1 MAAWSVLG
9 RFSFAMLNLSLL
21 IFVEDRTG
29 SYAVA
34 GAVSAASLVGTAAG
48 VIVQSRL
55 IDSYGPTRT
64 LVALVGPYAV
74 LSVGVILVIGT
85 GVPALP
91 SALLVAAQSAV
102 LPTVQVASRTM
113 WQHLLPAGPVREAG
127 YSYEA
132 VSFELCWLLG
142 PAVAAVLATWLWS
155 GSALLVAVTLS
166 TLSAAGFA
174 TTAAVRRVSAES
186 SAEGPERPAGPS
198 GDRGTVR
205 WTGLAVLLLAACGF
219 GSTIGFVVVG
229 VTAGTAAN
237 GVPQLAGLVLG
248 LWSVSSVVLGT
259 AYQRSPWPRSLTV
272 RLPLLLAAFGT
283 VLLIPSFVNGVLPLA
298 GAVVLAGATLVP
310 QITAHN
316 TLIDGLVPS
325 RRSSEAYGWITT
337 VIVVSNAGG
346 QALSGWITQHYHY
359 DSGFLTAAASALGLA
374 ALVWAGRRHLG

>member
-1 MAAWSVLG
+1 M
-9 RFSFAMLNLSLL
+9 
-21 IFVEDRTG
+21 
-29 SYAVA
+29 
-34 GAVSAASLVGTAAG
+34 
-48 VIVQSRL
+48 
-55 IDSYGPTRT
+55 
-64 LVALVGPYAV
+64 
-74 LSVGVILVIGT
+74 
-85 GVPALP
+85 
-91 SALLVAAQSAV
+91 
-102 LPTVQVASRTM
+102 
-113 WQHLLPAGPVREAG
+113 
-127 YSYEA
+127 
-132 VSFELCWLLG
+132 
-142 PAVAAVLATWLWS
+142 
-155 GSALLVAVTLS
+155 AVTLS

-374 ALVWAGRRHLG
+374 SPGVGRQATSRLRQPFCGHSPVCTARCA